1 MVVSLI
7 FDTETTGLPL
17 CPRYGVFPEYWVTSS
32 YNTSRIV
39 QVSYIL
45 VDDNYEILEESDT
58 IIKRDNF
65 KINNH
70 SFHGITE
77 EISDS
82 SGIIFVNW
90 AKNFYKSLACCNRL
104 MAHNIDFDINVLRSE
119 LYRYNLDYILEML
132 DTKMFFCTMKNT
144 KLLVKAKFKSGNQND
159 IKDPNLKE
167 LYFFATGEQME
178 NHHNSF
184 YDTKNLYNII
194 KILKL

>member
-1 MVVSLI
+1 MKGISLI

-17 CPRYGVFPEYWVTSS
+17 CQRYGDFPEYWITCS

-45 VDDNYEILEESDT
+45 IDDNYEILEESDT

-82 SGIIFVNW
+82 RGIIFVNW

-104 MAHNIDFDINVLRSE
+104 MANNIDFDINVLRSE
-119 LYRYNLDYILEML
+119 LYRYKLDYIIEMV
-132 DTKMFFCTMKNT
+132 DTKIFFCTMKNT
-144 KLLVKAKFKSGNQND
+144 KLLVKAKFKTGD
-159 IKDPNLKE
+159 GIKDPNLKE
-167 LYFFATGEQME
+167 LYFFATGQQME